1 MARFEGR
8 YITGQLS
15 DRRYDTDGTAEFFRG
30 IVGSGVL
37 ALGQNL
43 LVEAAE
49 GSVCVWPGK
58 AYLNGYLAKIVGDD
72 GFLLAVPETPG
83 ACVYRVVLRQDSA
96 GIGMGLKQG
105 RAEAPPELER
115 TELAHEIS
123 LAKVSRS
130 QEGTITVADERED
143 EEVCG
148 VCKVLHD
155 RLPPPLDL
163 LNLIYP
169 VGSIYMSCSPTDP
182 EFLFGGVWE
191 AFGKGRALVGVNP
204 SDGSF
209 NAAEKTGGAKS
220 VSLSAAQLP
229 AHSHNIRCEF
239 GATPNSNF
247 NPTTLKSYMQ
257 LAGENA
263 GTRASNGQII
273 DNTGNG
279 QAHENMPPISRAICG
294 NEYYK
299 RAGICPLFFCACLFE
314 IPLDFFYNAV
324 YIERFQR
331 VSGEQLGGIF
341 VIFRL

>member
-163 LNLIYP
+163 LNLVYP

-191 AFGKGRALVGVNP
+191 AFGKGRALVGVDP
-204 SDGSF
+204 GDTDFS
-209 NAAEKTGGAKS
+209 AAEKTGGAKTAQYS
-220 VSLSAAQLP
+220 LGDSGYAKMDVASGTPFALRYARVNTPTYTSIIKVTGGQGSGVSAETNTQMSRGAPLG
-229 AHSHNIRCEF
+229 
-239 GATPNSNF
+239 GATE
-247 NPTTLKSYMQ
+247 
-257 LAGENA
+257 AGN
-263 GTRASNGQII
+263 
-273 DNTGNG
+273 
-279 QAHENMPPISRAICG
+279 NMPPYITC
-294 NEYYK
+294 YMWK
-299 RAGICPLFFCACLFE
+299 RVL
-314 IPLDFFYNAV
+314 
-324 YIERFQR
+324 
-331 VSGEQLGGIF
+331 
-341 VIFRL
+341 